1 MKKTEYLKNPSAVA
15 RQQLVKQKYNAF
27 ATSNFNNHSGLK
39 QSKRKYVLPTPAAF
53 YNDAIEA
60 ISQRDSDWAW
70 GRCPFHADSNPS
82 FCMNLESG
90 FYKCMSSNCGE
101 TGGNIVSFV
110 SALHG
115 LTRKEAV
122 RYLEGCV

>member
-1 MKKTEYLKNPSAVA
+1 MKKTEYMKNPSAVA

-60 ISQRDSDWAW
+60 FSQRDSDWAW
-70 GRCPFHADSNPS
+70 GRCQR
-82 FCMNLESG
+82 
-90 FYKCMSSNCGE
+90 
-101 TGGNIVSFV
+101 
-110 SALHG
+110 
-115 LTRKEAV
+115 TR
-122 RYLEGCV
+122 